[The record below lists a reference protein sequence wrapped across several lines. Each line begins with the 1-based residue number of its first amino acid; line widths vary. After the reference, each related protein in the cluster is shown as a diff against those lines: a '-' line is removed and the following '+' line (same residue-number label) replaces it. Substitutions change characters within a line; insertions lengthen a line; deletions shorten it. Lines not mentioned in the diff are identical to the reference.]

1 MNLDD
6 PESMPT
12 NERKRDI
19 DEAAESVWWVIVV
32 LLGMIVV
39 LLVPWD

>member
-12 NERKRDI
+12 TERKRDI
-19 DEAAESVWWVIVV
+19 DEAAESVWWLIVV
-32 LLGMIVV
+32 LVGMIVV